1 MIQRERTI
9 AARAIDCKRS
19 VQKMTISRVAVL
31 FSAVLGF
38 ATPAVAADPR
48 PPQVE
53 ITFLAEPAPILQNGA
68 TKLVY
73 EMFITN
79 FSKQAY
85 VLDAIEATAGASQFS
100 FTGTAL
106 AGMMTHVG
114 IWDPATNP
122 GGRTIGAG
130 KTSIVFLM
138 LDLDDSKA
146 PRSLAHSLHILDDKG
161 GAHDIVPSPLPVS
174 DESPTI
180 VAPPLRGVWIAGDS
194 VNNAADA
201 AHRRAI
207 LITDGRPWLSQR
219 YAIDW
224 VQTKDVDGVT
234 ATWKGPED
242 KNDSYFCYD
251 QPIYSVAAGKV
262 VGMSDGMPEN
272 VPHSG
277 QYAVPITFD
286 NAAGNHVVVEIAPR
300 RFVLYAHMR
309 PGTVRVK
316 VGDTIGVGYVIGHV
330 GNTGSST
337 EPHLH
342 MHIDDHPSFLA
353 GNGVPYGF
361 TAFEASGP
369 VEANVST
376 AGAISIGPIGP
387 QKPFTNDYPANN
399 AEVTFH

>member
-53 ITFLAEPAPILQNGA
+53 ITFLGEPAPILQNGA

-130 KTSIVFLM
+130 KTSIVF
-138 LDLDDSKA
+138 
-146 PRSLAHSLHILDDKG
+146 
-161 GAHDIVPSPLPVS
+161 
-174 DESPTI
+174 
-180 VAPPLRGVWIAGDS
+180 
-194 VNNAADA
+194 
-201 AHRRAI
+201 
-207 LITDGRPWLSQR
+207 
-219 YAIDW
+219 
-224 VQTKDVDGVT
+224 
-234 ATWKGPED
+234 
-242 KNDSYFCYD
+242 
-251 QPIYSVAAGKV
+251 
-262 VGMSDGMPEN
+262 
-272 VPHSG
+272 
-277 QYAVPITFD
+277 
-286 NAAGNHVVVEIAPR
+286 
-300 RFVLYAHMR
+300 
-309 PGTVRVK
+309 
-316 VGDTIGVGYVIGHV
+316 
-330 GNTGSST
+330 
-337 EPHLH
+337 
-342 MHIDDHPSFLA
+342 
-353 GNGVPYGF
+353 
-361 TAFEASGP
+361 
-369 VEANVST
+369 
-376 AGAISIGPIGP
+376 
-387 QKPFTNDYPANN
+387 
-399 AEVTFH
+399 